1 MTGDEAPSLASVR
14 PEAEAS
20 TAPRTVSEASERYL
34 ILADI
39 SGYTAFLAGIQ
50 ETHGLDFSVG
60 VPAGYE
66 IIAELLDV
74 VVRGLTPTFA
84 IAKIEGDAVFA
95 IAPVA
100 PLDATGD
107 QLVSRLREI
116 NTAFREAQRA
126 QASFASDHIC
136 TACPV
141 ASGLWLKMLLHRGV
155 GVQVT
160 GRSHAE
166 IHGPAVTAVHRLLK
180 NQVVSRV
187 GPRPYLLVTDVAAE
201 HLGLSDV
208 GLEHH
213 EDYPDSGPVAGR
225 IIALE

>member
-1 MTGDEAPSLASVR
+1 MDATRSIPAQLA
-14 PEAEAS
+14 ADAS
-20 TAPRTVSEASERYL
+20 TASPRAVSEASERYL

-39 SGYTAFLAGIQ
+39 SGYTAFLAGIAQ
-50 ETHGLDFSVG
+50 THGIDFSSG

-74 VVRGLTPTFA
+74 VVRGLTPRFT

-100 PLDATGD
+100 PLDAAGD
-107 QLVSRLREI
+107 EMLAWLRGI
-116 NTAFREAQRA
+116 NAAFREVQRV
-126 QASFASDHIC
+126 QASVASDHIC

-141 ASGLWLKMLLHRGV
+141 ASTLWLKMFLHRGV

-166 IHGPAVTAVHRLLK
+166 IHGPAVTAVHHLLK
-180 NQVVSRV
+180 NHVVSRV
-187 GPRPYLLVTDVAAE
+187 GPRPYLLVTSVAAD
-201 HLGLSDV
+201 HLGLSDS
-208 GLEHH
+208 GLAHH
-213 EDYPDSGPVAGR
+213 EDYPDTGRIGGR
-225 IIALE
+225 IIGLE